1 MPESALDRL
10 FRETSGD
17 NTPEYSLDD
26 EIDMMSKPQEDD
38 TLFING
44 MSDQSLETLKSR
56 VLPPE
61 VEEVVEEEKEQQPA
75 PEEVNKPEIKEESVK
90 VKPQKVQKQRV
101 KKNKDVNTAEAF
113 LESLAHECIDI
124 MIQQG
129 VTIHGFNEKQMS
141 AIWDFIKEKLEK

>member
-61 VEEVVEEEKEQQPA
+61 PEVTVEEEKEKSIS
-75 PEEVNKPEIKEESVK
+75 EEVNKSETKEESVK

>member
-10 FRETSGD
+10 FRETSSD
-17 NTPEYSLDD
+17 DTPAYSLDD

-61 VEEVVEEEKEQQPA
+61 QETVVEEEKEKPT
-75 PEEVNKPEIKEESVK
+75 PEEVNKAEIKEEEVVK